1 LTTMETWDALRS
13 RRNVRRYD
21 ERQIP
26 PDDLDRVLEGAR
38 RTPSAG
44 NRQWWD
50 FVVVTERDRLER
62 LSTVWQGARH
72 VAASAATIAIVTPKA
87 DGARD
92 REILQFDLGQAT
104 YGIMLIAADL
114 GIGTGHAAVS
124 DQDLAREIL
133 GVPADHTVEWMVALG
148 YPADRPLAP
157 IENINRRPFDD
168 IVHRERW

>member
-1 LTTMETWDALRS
+1 LTTMETWAALRA

-21 ERQIP
+21 ARPIAPE
-26 PDDLDRVLEGAR
+26 DLDRVLEGAR

-72 VAASAATIAIVTPKA
+72 VATSAATIAIVAPYA

-92 REILQFDLGQAT
+92 REILQYDLGQAT
-104 YGIMLIAADL
+104 YGIMLVAADL
-114 GIGTGHAAVS
+114 GIGTGHSAVS

-133 GVPADHTVEWMVALG
+133 GVPTDHTVEWMIALG

-168 IVHRERW
+168 VIHRERW

>member
-1 LTTMETWDALRS
+1 METWDALRS

-21 ERQIP
+21 APPIP
-26 PDDLDRVLEGAR
+26 PEDLDRILEGAR

-62 LSTVWQGARH
+62 LSMVWQGARH
-72 VAASAATIAIVTPKA
+72 VAASAATIAIVAPTA
-87 DGARD
+87 QGARE
-92 REILQFDLGQAT
+92 REILQYDLGQAT
-104 YGIMLIAADL
+104 CGIMLVAADL

-124 DQDLAREIL
+124 DQGLAREIL
-133 GVPADHTVEWMVALG
+133 GVPPDHNVEWMVALG
-148 YPADRPLAP
+148 YPADRPLTP

-168 IVHRERW
+168 VIHRERW